1 MASLGRV
8 RRHSAGMSAIFACHD
23 CDYDAG
29 IILARSRAAGRT
41 RSAPPCRRRRAIA
54 RRTTASAVSA
64 DAVSA
69 HTASVIATS
78 RPDRAAEHPV
88 GPGGIDPDQRDQ
100 CDATAIERP
109 WIRFSE
115 SLPRSR
121 LRLSI
126 CSTAGTRRFDPGRAV
141 SFRTRHLFRL
151 CTQSLHLSARQPR
164 FARL

>member
-69 HTASVIATS
+69 HPASVIATS
-78 RPDRAAEHPV
+78 RPDLAAEHPV
-88 GPGGIDPDQRDQ
+88 GPGGIDQDQRDQ

-115 SLPRSR
+115 WLPRSR

>member
-41 RSAPPCRRRRAIA
+41 RSAPPCR
-54 RRTTASAVSA
+54 ASAVSA

-69 HTASVIATS
+69 HPASVIATS
-78 RPDRAAEHPV
+78 RPDLAAEHPV

-115 SLPRSR
+115 WLPRSR

-126 CSTAGTRRFDPGRAV
+126 CSTAGTQRFDPGRAV

-151 CTQSLHLSARQPR
+151 CTQSLHLSERQPR